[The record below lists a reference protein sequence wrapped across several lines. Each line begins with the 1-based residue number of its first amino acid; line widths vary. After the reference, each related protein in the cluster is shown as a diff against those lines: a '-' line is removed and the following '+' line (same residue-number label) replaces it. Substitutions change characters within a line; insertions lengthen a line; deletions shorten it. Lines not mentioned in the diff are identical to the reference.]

1 MHFVIFFP
9 CFLFKFYV
17 IFTKFLKVSGTWKY
31 FIKFSYL
38 VGLNFI
44 SIIDR
49 WNYLSLYQYMS
60 WAGGCRTPMTI
71 YKLEKPWFLLH
82 WLGTNFCLVLPQ
94 LLNVLPWVLICLSSN
109 FNFKIHFLLVI
120 LHNSRW
126 SRKFSDLNGSESVPP
141 FSNASEN
148 SIIIAVNF
156 LFVRRSHL
164 GKFDV
169 KSQNHSAHLIAEYI
183 FPLLPQYSRDRSL
196 ETLHFHDHHHQKSLW
211 FPPLFTNFYEWNMCS
226 NIDVI

>member
-1 MHFVIFFP
+1 MPQRYFIFRKFYKHHAHAVSPTFISLLISKINPWNVHILFQIKLAVNDLHFVIFFP

-71 YKLEKPWFLLH
+71 YKLEKPWFPLPIFV
-82 WLGTNFCLVLPQ
+82 WCCLNCSMCFRDYSFV
-94 LLNVLPWVLICLSSN
+94 WVAI
-109 FNFKIHFLLVI
+109 
-120 LHNSRW
+120 SRQC
-126 SRKFSDLNGSESVPP
+126 F
-141 FSNASEN
+141 
-148 SIIIAVNF
+148 
-156 LFVRRSHL
+156 
-164 GKFDV
+164 
-169 KSQNHSAHLIAEYI
+169 
-183 FPLLPQYSRDRSL
+183 RD
-196 ETLHFHDHHHQKSLW
+196 
-211 FPPLFTNFYEWNMCS
+211 
-226 NIDVI
+226 